1 MVWLAAKSLR
11 AATSNRRLI
20 RSQICRIVVS
30 CVGCLREGLISLASR
45 ILGLL
50 DEGLA
55 LIDET
60 IGRINTNGDTTFMPE
75 LLRLKGGLL
84 LSKPRPRVAD
94 AELCFAQSFELSRQQ
109 GARAWELGNAID
121 LAALYASQG
130 R

>member
-1 MVWLAAKSLR
+1 LEIVWHAAQSLR

-30 CVGCLREGLISLASR
+30 RVECLREGLISLASR

-60 IGRINTNGDTTFMPE
+60 IGRINTNGDN
-75 LLRLKGGLL
+75 
-84 LSKPRPRVAD
+84 RVHGVRFVQW
-94 AELCFAQSFELSRQQ
+94 CRT
-109 GARAWELGNAID
+109 
-121 LAALYASQG
+121 
-130 R
+130 